1 MVAQLVKNLSSMQET
16 LVRFLGWEDTLE
28 EGMETHNNYGCD
40 WKMLQK
46 QSLEDVELW
55 LKLLYSVQRPISYLY
70 AELFSLR
77 EEEAAG
83 WWEIEPLSDRPLL
96 SPGFRR

>member
-1 MVAQLVKNLSSMQET
+1 MVAYFIRRQRFGET
-16 LVRFLGWEDTLE
+16 REDTLE